1 MVDLTNVLMASVTLI
16 GAIITTF
23 IIPVLRKNLSA
34 QEIAEMVKWAKI
46 GVAAAQQLYHE
57 LDGAARK
64 QYVQEFM
71 KSKGYDV
78 NDKAVD
84 AAIESE
90 VLKLHQQLNPRK
102 E

>member
-1 MVDLTNVLMASVTLI
+1 MVDLTNVLMAVVTLI
-16 GAIITTF
+16 GAVIATF
-23 IIPVLRKNLSA
+23 VIPVLKKNLSA

-90 VLKLHQQLNPRK
+90 VLKLHQQLTPR
-102 E
+102 EE